1 MRLHLPGVRE
11 EDSLMK
17 TMREAFG
24 EALVELAAQRDDFV
38 VLDADVAGGT
48 GVQVFREAFPDRFIQ
63 CGIAEQNM
71 MSVAAGLSTT
81 GIIPVV
87 ACYGVFAAMRAL
99 DQARNSIA
107 YPYFRVKIAASHLGL
122 DVGPDGP
129 THQCL
134 EDMAI
139 YRAIPNFKVVSPA
152 DPLELAQALP
162 VILDDPGPVY
172 LRTGRSPIPTIF
184 SQEIAFHLGRGTVL
198 RQGWDVT
205 VVAVGVMVHRALAAA
220 ALLEK
225 EGISCRVVNMSTIKP
240 IDRDLL
246 EECALQT
253 GCLVTAE
260 DHNILGGLGG
270 AVAEVLAQTYPCPLE
285 FVGVKDTFAESGEPA
300 DLAEKYGL
308 TAAHIAAAAQRVMKR
323 KEAHNGRPEFQ
334 SSISHRR

>member
-1 MRLHLPGVRE
+1 M
-11 EDSLMK
+11 M

-24 EALVELAAQRDDFV
+24 KALVELAARRDDFV

-48 GVQVFREAFPDRFIQ
+48 GVHVFREAYPDRFIQ

-81 GIIPVV
+81 GVIPVV
-87 ACYGVFAAMRAL
+87 ACYAVFAAMRAL

-134 EDMAI
+134 EDIAI
-139 YRAIPNFKVVSPA
+139 FRSVPNFKVVSPA
-152 DPLELAQALP
+152 DPVELAQALP

-184 SQEIAFHLGRGTVL
+184 SNEIDFQLGRGVVL

-225 EGISCRVVNMSTIKP
+225 EGISCRVVNMSTLKP

-285 FVGVKDTFAESGEPA
+285 FVGVRDAFAESGEPG
-300 DLAEKYGL
+300 DLAVKYGL
-308 TAAHIAAAAQRVMKR
+308 APAHIAAAAKRVIKR
-323 KEAHNGRPEFQ
+323 KEALNGRPEFQ
-334 SSISHRR
+334 SRVGHRR